1 MHTSEQALRP
11 QPRSIGAAALLCA
24 LLSVTEVAA
33 QASSV
38 GSATARRLL
47 PAVPTVSEIQTVVR
61 STATALPAGY
71 AERSFSVSPGP
82 ITVQRYADLVQNW
95 GYQAV
100 TCQLY
105 GLWQRGNHC
114 ADGVNPASF
123 YPGAW
128 VRHDPCGGHRWDR
141 AYHVIVH
148 GWDHS
153 GVGEGGSAYVYSEY
167 FTCSAPKTYT
177 TLFKVTTP

>member
-24 LLSVTEVAA
+24 LLSATEVAA

-71 AERSFSVSPGP
+71 AERSFSVSAGP
-82 ITVQRYADLVQNW
+82 ITSYLFTELVMQW
-95 GYQAV
+95 GYQLV
-100 TCQLY
+100 TCWVDIPSRVY
-105 GLWQRGNHC
+105 TC
-114 ADGVNPASF
+114 ADGVNPAAF
-123 YPGAW
+123 YSNLGVAQN
-128 VRHDPCGGHRWDR
+128 PCSGVRWDK
-141 AYHVIVH
+141 
-148 GWDHS
+148 
-153 GVGEGGSAYVYSEY
+153 VYQVTVYPWTRWPSTPPVSYIEN
-167 FTCSAPKTYT
+167 FTCSAAKTYS
-177 TLFKVTTP
+177 TLYRVTTQ